1 MIDLQIIK
9 TKLEELNKNESTEVE
24 AKKYQDI
31 LNDLTRILT
40 SEGIKIDITL
50 LFVLQLGNK
59 NDNFIND
66 ILFKDIVQLFGQ
78 SELIILNK
86 KLYQIDRDFY
96 NLKL

>member
-1 MIDLQIIK
+1 MIDLHIIE